1 MALCESDK
9 TMQLLDVVKNVDII
23 KLLSAEC
30 IVNIF
35 RSLGRLQQQSVADD
49 ILLDL
54 RTRGMIMILFSS

>member
-1 MALCESDK
+1 MALCESDRK
-9 TMQLLDVVKNVDII
+9 KQVLDVVKNVDI

-35 RSLGRLQQQSVADD
+35 QSLGRLQQESVADD

-54 RTRGMIMILFSS
+54 RARGMIMILFSS